1 MKILLTANKT
11 YRGFID
17 TTWWYFF
24 MPLEEMGHNV
34 CFYDTVHGADKS
46 YSEIIDSFKPDLI
59 FCIMTG
65 DANIAPKEPWTEIL
79 KETNSGRTKTFN
91 WFCDDTWRFDNFSKI
106 ACKYFTVCSTPE
118 YDAVLKYKNIGYSNI
133 VEANW
138 HANSSFYKPT
148 EFGDRTIPISFIG
161 GITPI
166 RKHFFNCIN
175 HEVKNFSKISQ
186 NEMYEVHCN
195 SRMGLNLSINDN
207 DPLRKTQMK
216 QRVFEITA
224 AGATL
229 FTQYHKGIER
239 YFEID
244 KEILTFKTP
253 DEFNKKLSF
262 LLSRPQLVKSIGS
275 KGHKRFLQEHD
286 SKKRLH
292 KLLEKI
298 KNI

>member
-1 MKILLTANKT
+1 
-11 YRGFID
+11 
-17 TTWWYFF
+17 
-24 MPLEEMGHNV
+24 
-34 CFYDTVHGADKS
+34 
-46 YSEIIDSFKPDLI
+46 
-59 FCIMTG
+59 
-65 DANIAPKEPWTEIL
+65 
-79 KETNSGRTKTFN
+79 
-91 WFCDDTWRFDNFSKI
+91 
-106 ACKYFTVCSTPE
+106 
-118 YDAVLKYKNIGYSNI
+118 
-133 VEANW
+133 
-138 HANSSFYKPT
+138 
-148 EFGDRTIPISFIG
+148 
-161 GITPI
+161 
-166 RKHFFNCIN
+166 
-175 HEVKNFSKISQ
+175 
-186 NEMYEVHCN
+186 MYEIHCN
-195 SRMGLNLSINDN
+195 SKMGLNLSINDN

-275 KGHKRFLQEHD
+275 KGYKRFLQEHD

>member
-24 MPLEEMGHNV
+24 MPLKEMGHDV
-34 CFYDTVHGADKS
+34 YFYDTVLGEDKN
-46 YSEIIDSFKPDLI
+46 YSEIVESFKPDLI

-65 DANIAPKEPWTEIL
+65 DKAIAPKEPWLEIQ
-79 KETNSGRTKTFN
+79 KETVSGRIKTFN
-91 WFCDDTWRFDNFSKI
+91 WFCDDTWRFDNFSKT

-118 YDAVLKYKNIGYSNI
+118 NDAILKYQNIGYPNI
-133 VEANW
+133 LESNW
-138 HANSSFYKPT
+138 HANSLFYNPLGFDKRDIPVSFV
-148 EFGDRTIPISFIG
+148 G
-161 GITPI
+161 GLTPI
-166 RKHFFNCIN
+166 RKRFFECITY
-175 HEVKNFSKISQ
+175 EVEKFSKISQ
-186 NEMYEVHCN
+186 NEMYNIHCN
-195 SRMGLNLSINDN
+195 SKIGLNLSINDN
-207 DPLRKTQMK
+207 DPQRKTQMK

-244 KEILTFKTP
+244 KEILTFETA

-262 LLSRPQLVKSIGS
+262 LLHRPKLVKNIGQ
-275 KGHKRFLQEHD
+275 KGHKRFLLEHE

-292 KLLEKI
+292 KLLERI
-298 KNI
+298 KQI